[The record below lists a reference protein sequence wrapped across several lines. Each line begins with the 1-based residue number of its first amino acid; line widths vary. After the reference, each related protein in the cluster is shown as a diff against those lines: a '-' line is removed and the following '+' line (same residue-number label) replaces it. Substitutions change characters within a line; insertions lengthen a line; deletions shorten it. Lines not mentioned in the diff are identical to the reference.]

1 MNEND
6 QDDDRDQDLTAWL
19 RRWEAPPA
27 PASLERR
34 LTKSYRSRIGTRS
47 VWSRLLAARISVPLP
62 LAALV
67 VGLLLGIG
75 IFAGRQLGHARPDR
89 GDAERLPATAAAGE
103 GGLANLRPLSEV
115 RVTVLKGGGS
125 DDRR

>member
-6 QDDDRDQDLTAWL
+6 RDDDGDEDLTGWL

-27 PASLERR
+27 PESLGRR
-34 LTKSYRSRIGTRS
+34 VAESYRSRIGRRS
-47 VWSRLLAARISVPLP
+47 VWSRLLDARISVPVP

-67 VGLLLGIG
+67 VGILLGIG
-75 IFAGRQLGHARPDR
+75 IFAGRQLAPVGPPR
-89 GDAERLPATAAAGE
+89 GDAERSPAVAGE

-125 DDRR
+125 DERR

>member
-6 QDDDRDQDLTAWL
+6 QDDDKDQDLTAWL

-27 PASLERR
+27 PASLGRR
-34 LTKSYRSRIGTRS
+34 VTESYRSRVAGRS
-47 VWSRLLAARISVPLP
+47 VWSRLLRARVSVPLP

-75 IFAGRQLGHARPDR
+75 IVAGRQLGHGHVDR
-89 GDAERLPATAAAGE
+89 GDAEHAPAVRGE

-125 DDRR
+125 DERR

>member
-6 QDDDRDQDLTAWL
+6 RDDDRDPDLTAWL

-27 PASLERR
+27 PESLGRR
-34 LTKSYRSRIGTRS
+34 VAESYRSRIGRRL
-47 VWSRLLAARISVPLP
+47 VWSRLLEARISVPVP

-67 VGLLLGIG
+67 VGILLGIG
-75 IFAGRQLGHARPDR
+75 IFAGRQLAPVGPPR
-89 GDAERLPATAAAGE
+89 GDAERSPAVAGE

>member
-6 QDDDRDQDLTAWL
+6 RDDDKDQELTAWL
-19 RRWEAPPA
+19 RRWEAPHTPE
-27 PASLERR
+27 SLGRR
-34 LTKSYRSRIGTRS
+34 VTESYRSQMGRRS
-47 VWSRLLAARISVPLP
+47 VWSRLLEARISVPVP

-67 VGLLLGIG
+67 VGVLLGIG
-75 IFAGRQLGHARPDR
+75 IFAGRQLAHVRPHR
-89 GDAERLPATAAAGE
+89 GDAERSPAVSGE

>member
-6 QDDDRDQDLTAWL
+6 RDDDKDQDLTAWL
-19 RRWEAPPA
+19 RRWEAPHTPE
-27 PASLERR
+27 SLGRR
-34 LTKSYRSRIGTRS
+34 VTDSYRSRIGCRS
-47 VWSRLLAARISVPLP
+47 VWSRLMEGRISVPVP

-75 IFAGRQLGHARPDR
+75 ILAGRQLGHVHPDR
-89 GDAERLPATAAAGE
+89 GDAERSPAVAGE